1 MAMQAQETCVMYIQ
15 WTHKSLLATTGAL
28 PAEQFLAQ
36 PSPTSP
42 PIGWHLFHVARWADR
57 MQASFGPHV
66 SAALAAAC
74 YPGEVWVQ
82 DGLAR
87 IWGLEAKRLGFLET
101 GAGMRIE
108 DVAAVVA
115 VGQQHLFDYAGQV
128 FALADQTCAG
138 LTPAE
143 FAQTRRSILP
153 RFQPTP
159 TGELLYQGEE
169 EGDVAGDVIFHIS
182 HAGRH
187 LGMIEALRGAM
198 FALSGTASV

>member
-87 IWGLEAKRLGFLET
+87 IWGLEAKRLGFL
-101 GAGMRIE
+101 
-108 DVAAVVA
+108 VA

-128 FALADQTCAG
+128 LWQWGNSTC
-138 LTPAE
+138 LTMRGRCSLWRIRHAPDSPR
-143 FAQTRRSILP
+143 QSLP
-153 RFQPTP
+153 RPVAPFCPASNRRP
-159 TGELLYQGEE
+159 QGNCSIRARRR
-169 EGDVAGDVIFHIS
+169 V
-182 HAGRH
+182 
-187 LGMIEALRGAM
+187 M
-198 FALSGTASV
+198 